1 MAFARASLSKARTA
15 RKPGHVL
22 DTFLQLAV
30 HGGPDQSVLVSGSMA
45 PPRAQD
51 ITRLLLAWSDGDEN
65 ALGKLAPLVE
75 AELQRLA
82 RHYLRKERPG
92 HTLQPTALVNE
103 AYLRLLDW
111 KKVNWQNRA
120 HFMGMAAKMMRRI
133 LVDHARHHRFLKHG
147 GDAVKVSLD
156 AEQLVSSER
165 DPDLIALDEALTRLA
180 EMDPRKSQV
189 VELRFF
195 GGLSVEEAAEVMKIS
210 PRTVKRE
217 WSLAQAWLH
226 SELTGGLKHDA

>member
-1 MAFARASLSKARTA
+1 MAA
-15 RKPGHVL
+15 PGEH
-22 DTFLQLAV
+22 
-30 HGGPDQSVLVSGSMA
+30 
-45 PPRAQD
+45 D
-51 ITRLLLAWSDGDEN
+51 ITRLLLAWSEGDDD

-82 RHYLRKERPG
+82 RHYLRGERPG

-111 KKVNWQNRA
+111 RKVSWQNRA
-120 HFMGMAAKMMRRI
+120 HFMGIAANMMRRI
-133 LVDHARHHRFLKHG
+133 LVDHARRHRFQKRG
-147 GDAVKVSLD
+147 GDAVKISLD
-156 AEQLVSSER
+156 ATQLGASER
-165 DPDLIALDEALTRLA
+165 DPDLLALDEALTRLA
-180 EMDPRKSQV
+180 ELDRRKSQV

-195 GGLSVEEAAEVMKIS
+195 GGLSVEEAAEFLKIS

-226 SELTGGLKHDA
+226 CELTGGGEHDA

>member
-1 MAFARASLSKARTA
+1 M
-15 RKPGHVL
+15 PGNRGQDAATFFDPVQGGVL
-22 DTFLQLAV
+22 I
-30 HGGPDQSVLVSGSMA
+30 GSVLVSRLMA
-45 PPRAQD
+45 APEGHD
-51 ITRLLLAWSDGDEN
+51 ITRLLLAWSEGDDD

-82 RHYLRKERPG
+82 RHYLRGERPG

-111 KKVNWQNRA
+111 RKLSWQNRT
-120 HFMGMAAKMMRRI
+120 HFIGIAAKMMRRI
-133 LVDHARHHRFLKHG
+133 LVDHARRHRFQKRG
-147 GDAVKVSLD
+147 GDAVKVSLE
-156 AEQLVSSER
+156 AGKLGSLER
-165 DPDLIALDEALTRLA
+165 DPDLVALDEALTRLA
-180 EMDPRKSQV
+180 ELDLRKSQV

-195 GGLSVEEAAEVMKIS
+195 GGLSVEEAAEFLKIS

-226 SELTGGLKHDA
+226 CELTGGAEHDT

>member
-1 MAFARASLSKARTA
+1 M
-15 RKPGHVL
+15 PGNRGQDPAIFFDLVE
-22 DTFLQLAV
+22 
-30 HGGPDQSVLVSGSMA
+30 GGVRVKSVLVSRLMA
-45 PPRAQD
+45 APEGHD
-51 ITRLLLAWSDGDEN
+51 ITRLLLAWSEGDDD

-82 RHYLRKERPG
+82 RHYLRGERPG

-111 KKVNWQNRA
+111 RKLSWQNRA
-120 HFMGMAAKMMRRI
+120 HFIGIAAKMMRRI
-133 LVDHARHHRFLKHG
+133 LVDHARRHRFLKRG
-147 GDAVKVSLD
+147 GDAVKVSLE
-156 AEQLVSSER
+156 AGQLGSLER
-165 DPDLIALDEALTRLA
+165 DPDLVALDEALTRLA
-180 EMDPRKSQV
+180 DFDLRKSQV

-195 GGLSVEEAAEVMKIS
+195 GGLSVEEAAEFLKIS

-226 SELTGGLKHDA
+226 CELTGGGEHDT